1 VGGNA
6 VGEDGGV
13 ALEVTSE
20 YGDKSEMKE
29 MESKRRAP
37 HDRGRQPRWRK
48 KLTWWRTRGDR
59 SA

>member
-1 VGGNA
+1 

-37 HDRGRQPRWRK
+37 HDRGRQPQRRK
-48 KLTWWRTRGDR
+48 KLTWLWTRGDR